1 MNTDIEQ
8 RITITFMIKEP
19 GKTEE
24 RPSAIF
30 IGGENMVALLFEIMA
45 VAPNKRSK
53 SGRDLANQIGQH
65 LFENYQ
71 DLL

>member
-1 MNTDIEQ
+1 MNTGTEQ

-24 RPSAIF
+24 RTSAIF
-30 IGGENMVALLFEIMA
+30 ISGKNLAALLFEIMS

-53 SGRDLANQIGQH
+53 SGRDLANQIGNH
-65 LFENYQ
+65 LFHNYE

>member
-53 SGRDLANQIGQH
+53 AGKDLAEQISEH
-65 LFENYQ
+65 LFHNYQ